1 MDFNAMFGFIT
12 GIVTLAAIVLA
23 IYQTYQAKMSDKK
36 LEETRSA
43 LTQLEK
49 NIATSDLKLIKA
61 VEYYNNGHFD
71 DSLKAFRGYIKD
83 SDDITELNSA
93 INRIFWKE
101 SRKIYEKYIGLSG
114 TSPSMLT
121 VIIIQKQNEVEEKYP
136 EFLVKLLEAA
146 STKEGNSLGYFKV
159 PVFLNLKK
167 YQSVIENISGIS
179 GASISKKSSE
189 AFREYIKLH
198 CEYELAKTKEDA

>member
-12 GIVTLAAIVLA
+12 GIVTLAAIALA

-36 LEETRSA
+36 LEETKSA
-43 LTQLEK
+43 LNQLEK

-114 TSPSMLT
+114 TSPSILT

-146 STKEGNSLGYFKV
+146 STKEGNHLGYFKV
-159 PVFLNLKK
+159 PIFLNLKQ

-189 AFREYIKLH
+189 AFREHIKLH